1 MTQEF
6 CDADSE
12 AVVHGIY
19 ADTDEQ
25 VIARNA
31 VSTKCEI

>member
-1 MTQEF
+1 
-6 CDADSE
+6 
-12 AVVHGIY
+12 VHGIY

-31 VSTKCEI
+31 VSTKCEIWKFDG